1 MDYHSMDITELKL
14 IAKERRIKLYY
25 IKRKAE
31 LIEILSFKELPFKFI
46 IEKKTIHELRDE
58 ARLRGIENLMKLNRQ
73 GLVNILYPSL
83 KC

>member
-1 MDYHSMDITELKL
+1 MDITELKL

>member
-1 MDYHSMDITELKL
+1 MDYHSMDITKLKL

-73 GLVNILYPSL
+73 GLVDILYPSL